1 MTVKKSVGGSGRA
14 DKKGLARMVEML
26 VGQPIEASHDATDA
40 IAIAITHFAHAPRHA
55 ALEKFA

>member
-1 MTVKKSVGGSGRA
+1 
-14 DKKGLARMVEML
+14 MVEML